1 MPFALIDPRSPW
13 RPLPPLRLASVARSL
28 DIEDIAA
35 VVRRSG
41 IGQERWYGRVE
52 RKLEHL
58 ENTGRRPNGW
68 DHKGDMSSSQCH
80 MTTGKNYFLAGKE
93 EVSHGKFPGIP
104 HID

>member
-52 RKLEHL
+52 RKLQLWPGLEKRSRIETHL
-58 ENTGRRPNGW
+58 DFFRFW
-68 DHKGDMSSSQCH
+68 DRNVK
-80 MTTGKNYFLAGKE
+80 
-93 EVSHGKFPGIP
+93 
-104 HID
+104 